1 MVQGITIALFNTVN
15 IKLIYQRL
23 KSISLLHL
31 NTIKEIYFQTSPGVI
46 NLRDTNVKFVHFAL
60 LQNGKKI
67 RIDKD

>member
-1 MVQGITIALFNTVN
+1 MVQRITIALFNTVN

-31 NTIKEIYFQTSPGVI
+31 NTIKERYFQTSPGVI

-60 LQNGKKI
+60 LQNAKKM
-67 RIDKD
+67 RINKD